1 MMKIPLGII
10 FSSVVLL
17 LGSSALYAVD
27 IETNPFPGVR
37 YVHRHVTK
45 PREIDM
51 HIVLIDLKRPGVRI
65 VTTGPNGDRPGE
77 TDLETT
83 RAFVKRSQAQIGIN
97 SGFFSRTADERRL
110 GVADLSSLAVSEGV
124 QVSDWGTWIKDAVN
138 IGADNTVTFVTR
150 AKDDTTGYMTTP
162 KVDLYNALSGNA
174 RLLRDGVV
182 LPGKGGDTTYPQTAI
197 GHTADHR
204 LILFVS
210 DGRQP
215 GFSEGMT
222 YEEVAVVLK
231 EFGAVDAIALDG
243 GGSATMVMADG
254 KDREPRVLNRPSDGK
269 ERAVGN
275 NLGVLIQN
283 DTVEGRSK

>member
-1 MMKIPLGII
+1 MKKNLNALILG
-10 FSSVVLL
+10 SAVSL
-17 LGSSALYAVD
+17 LGSLALPAAD
-27 IETNPFPGVR
+27 TESMPFPGVR
-37 YVHRHVTK
+37 YVHRHTTE

-51 HIVLIDLKRPGVRI
+51 HIVLIDLNRPGVRI
-65 VTTGPNGDRPGE
+65 VTTGPNGDQPGE

-97 SGFFSRTADERRL
+97 SGFFGRL
-110 GVADLSSLAVSEGV
+110 KGGLRDGPHGGADLSSLAVSDGV
-124 QVSDWGTWIKDAVN
+124 KVSDWGTWIRDAVN

-162 KVDLYNALSGNA
+162 NVELYNALSGNA

-182 LPGKGGDTTYPQTAI
+182 LPGKGGDTTYPQTAV

-215 GFSEGMT
+215 GFSAGMT

-231 EFGAVDAIALDG
+231 EFGAVDAIAFDG

-254 KDREPRVLNRPSDGK
+254 KDGEPRVLNRPSDGK

-275 NLGVLIQN
+275 SLGMLIGPLA
-283 DTVEGRSK
+283 DDF